1 MDMAQSGPGQTG
13 IPTKKGAVLPNG
25 NTAPENRTGKCLL
38 VLDNFLGVAGN
49 HQLLVGSDDQ
59 GADLCAPGSDLAHVA
74 HRMLVL
80 LGVGNGDTEEDMKY
94 IADKII
100 KLRIFSDEN
109 DKMNLSLEDV
119 GGSMLVI
126 SQFTLYGDC
135 SHGRRPYFGNA
146 MEPVSANEMYEKFVA
161 YIKEQ
166 GIHTETGEFG
176 ADMKVSLTND
186 GPVTIILE
194 SKN

>member
-1 MDMAQSGPGQTG
+1 MR
-13 IPTKKGAVLPNG
+13 AVVQRVTNADVKIDGRVNG
-25 NTAPENRTGKCLL
+25 KIDNGLL
-38 VLDNFLGVAGN
+38 VLI
-49 HQLLVGSDDQ
+49 
-59 GADLCAPGSDLAHVA
+59 
-74 HRMLVL
+74 
-80 LGVGNGDTEEDMKY
+80 GVGNGDTEEDMKY

-161 YIKEQ
+161 YIRER

>member
-1 MDMAQSGPGQTG
+1 MR
-13 IPTKKGAVLPNG
+13 AVVQRVTNADVKIDGRVNG
-25 NTAPENRTGKCLL
+25 KI
-38 VLDNFLGVAGN
+38 
-49 HQLLVGSDDQ
+49 DD
-59 GADLCAPGSDLAHVA
+59 GL
-74 HRMLVL
+74 LVL

-135 SHGRRPYFGNA
+135 SHGRRPYCGNA

-161 YIKEQ
+161 YIRER

>member
-1 MDMAQSGPGQTG
+1 MRAVVQRVTNADVKIDGRVSGK
-13 IPTKKGAVLPNG
+13 IDNG
-25 NTAPENRTGKCLL
+25 L
-38 VLDNFLGVAGN
+38 
-49 HQLLVGSDDQ
+49 
-59 GADLCAPGSDLAHVA
+59 
-74 HRMLVL
+74 LVL

-161 YIKEQ
+161 YIRGQ

>member
-1 MDMAQSGPGQTG
+1 MR
-13 IPTKKGAVLPNG
+13 AVVQRVTNADVKIDG
-25 NTAPENRTGKCLL
+25 RVNEKI
-38 VLDNFLGVAGN
+38 
-49 HQLLVGSDDQ
+49 DD
-59 GADLCAPGSDLAHVA
+59 GL
-74 HRMLVL
+74 LVL

-161 YIKEQ
+161 YIREQ

>member
-1 MDMAQSGPGQTG
+1 MRAVVQRVTNADVKIDG
-13 IPTKKGAVLPNG
+13 IVNG
-25 NTAPENRTGKCLL
+25 KI
-38 VLDNFLGVAGN
+38 
-49 HQLLVGSDDQ
+49 DD
-59 GADLCAPGSDLAHVA
+59 GL
-74 HRMLVL
+74 LVL

-94 IADKII
+94 IADKIV

-146 MEPVSANEMYEKFVA
+146 MEPVSANEIYEKFVA
-161 YIKEQ
+161 YIREQ

>member
-1 MDMAQSGPGQTG
+1 MR
-13 IPTKKGAVLPNG
+13 AVVQRVTSADVKIDGEIRGKIDNG
-25 NTAPENRTGKCLL
+25 
-38 VLDNFLGVAGN
+38 F
-49 HQLLVGSDDQ
+49 
-59 GADLCAPGSDLAHVA
+59 
-74 HRMLVL
+74 MVL
-80 LGVGNGDTEEDMKY
+80 LGVGNGDTAENMKY

-100 KLRIFSDEN
+100 NLRVFSDEN
-109 DKMNLSLEDV
+109 DKMNLSLADV

-135 SHGRRPYFGNA
+135 SHGRRPYFGDA
-146 MEPVSANEMYEKFVA
+146 MEPVGANKMYEDFVA
-161 YIKEQ
+161 YVRDK

-194 SKN
+194 SKK

>member
-1 MDMAQSGPGQTG
+1 MR
-13 IPTKKGAVLPNG
+13 AVVQRVTNADVKIDGRVNG
-25 NTAPENRTGKCLL
+25 KI
-38 VLDNFLGVAGN
+38 
-49 HQLLVGSDDQ
+49 DD
-59 GADLCAPGSDLAHVA
+59 GL
-74 HRMLVL
+74 LVL

-126 SQFTLYGDC
+126 SQFTLYGVC

-161 YIKEQ
+161 YIREQ

>member
-1 MDMAQSGPGQTG
+1 MR
-13 IPTKKGAVLPNG
+13 AVVQRVTNADVKIDGRVNG
-25 NTAPENRTGKCLL
+25 KI
-38 VLDNFLGVAGN
+38 
-49 HQLLVGSDDQ
+49 DD
-59 GADLCAPGSDLAHVA
+59 GL
-74 HRMLVL
+74 LVL

-100 KLRIFSDEN
+100 KLRIFSGEN

-161 YIKEQ
+161 YIREQ

>member
-1 MDMAQSGPGQTG
+1 MR
-13 IPTKKGAVLPNG
+13 AVVQRVTNADVKIDGRVNG
-25 NTAPENRTGKCLL
+25 KI
-38 VLDNFLGVAGN
+38 
-49 HQLLVGSDDQ
+49 DD
-59 GADLCAPGSDLAHVA
+59 GL
-74 HRMLVL
+74 LVL

-135 SHGRRPYFGNA
+135 SRGRRPYFGNA

-161 YIKEQ
+161 YIREQ

>member
-1 MDMAQSGPGQTG
+1 MR
-13 IPTKKGAVLPNG
+13 AVVQRVTNADVKIDGRVNG
-25 NTAPENRTGKCLL
+25 KI
-38 VLDNFLGVAGN
+38 
-49 HQLLVGSDDQ
+49 DD
-59 GADLCAPGSDLAHVA
+59 GL
-74 HRMLVL
+74 LVL

-100 KLRIFSDEN
+100 KLRIFSEEN

-161 YIKEQ
+161 YIREQ

>member
-1 MDMAQSGPGQTG
+1 MR
-13 IPTKKGAVLPNG
+13 AVVQRVTNADVKIDGRVNG
-25 NTAPENRTGKCLL
+25 KI
-38 VLDNFLGVAGN
+38 
-49 HQLLVGSDDQ
+49 DD
-59 GADLCAPGSDLAHVA
+59 GL
-74 HRMLVL
+74 LVL

-161 YIKEQ
+161 YIREQ

-176 ADMKVSLTND
+176 GDMKVSLTND

>member
-1 MDMAQSGPGQTG
+1 MR
-13 IPTKKGAVLPNG
+13 AVVQRVTNADVKIDGRVNG
-25 NTAPENRTGKCLL
+25 KI
-38 VLDNFLGVAGN
+38 DNGL
-49 HQLLVGSDDQ
+49 
-59 GADLCAPGSDLAHVA
+59 
-74 HRMLVL
+74 LVL

-161 YIKEQ
+161 YIRER

-186 GPVTIILE
+186 GPVTILLE

>member
-1 MDMAQSGPGQTG
+1 MR
-13 IPTKKGAVLPNG
+13 AVVQRVTNADVKIDG
-25 NTAPENRTGKCLL
+25 RVNEKI
-38 VLDNFLGVAGN
+38 
-49 HQLLVGSDDQ
+49 DD
-59 GADLCAPGSDLAHVA
+59 GL
-74 HRMLVL
+74 LVL
-80 LGVGNGDTEEDMKY
+80 LGVGNVDTEEDMKY

-161 YIKEQ
+161 YIREQ

>member
-1 MDMAQSGPGQTG
+1 M
-13 IPTKKGAVLPNG
+13 NG
-25 NTAPENRTGKCLL
+25 KI
-38 VLDNFLGVAGN
+38 
-49 HQLLVGSDDQ
+49 DD
-59 GADLCAPGSDLAHVA
+59 GL
-74 HRMLVL
+74 LVL

-146 MEPVSANEMYEKFVA
+146 MEPVTANEMYEKFVA

>member
-1 MDMAQSGPGQTG
+1 MR
-13 IPTKKGAVLPNG
+13 AVVQRVTNADVKIDGRVNG
-25 NTAPENRTGKCLL
+25 KI
-38 VLDNFLGVAGN
+38 
-49 HQLLVGSDDQ
+49 DD
-59 GADLCAPGSDLAHVA
+59 GL
-74 HRMLVL
+74 LVL

-100 KLRIFSDEN
+100 KLRIFSGEN

>member
-1 MDMAQSGPGQTG
+1 MR
-13 IPTKKGAVLPNG
+13 AVVQRVTNADVKIDGRVNG
-25 NTAPENRTGKCLL
+25 KI
-38 VLDNFLGVAGN
+38 
-49 HQLLVGSDDQ
+49 DD
-59 GADLCAPGSDLAHVA
+59 GL
-74 HRMLVL
+74 LVL

-146 MEPVSANEMYEKFVA
+146 MEPASANEMYEKFVA
-161 YIKEQ
+161 YIREQ

>member
-1 MDMAQSGPGQTG
+1 MR
-13 IPTKKGAVLPNG
+13 AVVQRVTNADVKIDGRVNG
-25 NTAPENRTGKCLL
+25 KI
-38 VLDNFLGVAGN
+38 
-49 HQLLVGSDDQ
+49 DD
-59 GADLCAPGSDLAHVA
+59 GL
-74 HRMLVL
+74 LVL

-135 SHGRRPYFGNA
+135 SHGRRPYFWQRNG
-146 MEPVSANEMYEKFVA
+146 PVSANEMYEKFVA
-161 YIKEQ
+161 YIREQ

-176 ADMKVSLTND
+176 ADMKVSLTTTD
-186 GPVTIILE
+186 LLQ
-194 SKN
+194 

>member
-1 MDMAQSGPGQTG
+1 MR
-13 IPTKKGAVLPNG
+13 AVVQRVTNADVKIDGRVNG
-25 NTAPENRTGKCLL
+25 KI
-38 VLDNFLGVAGN
+38 DNGL
-49 HQLLVGSDDQ
+49 
-59 GADLCAPGSDLAHVA
+59 
-74 HRMLVL
+74 LVL

-119 GGSMLVI
+119 GGSMLII

-146 MEPVSANEMYEKFVA
+146 MESVSANEMYEKFVA

>member
-1 MDMAQSGPGQTG
+1 MR
-13 IPTKKGAVLPNG
+13 AVVQRVTNADVKIDGRVNG
-25 NTAPENRTGKCLL
+25 KI
-38 VLDNFLGVAGN
+38 
-49 HQLLVGSDDQ
+49 DD
-59 GADLCAPGSDLAHVA
+59 GL
-74 HRMLVL
+74 LVL

-146 MEPVSANEMYEKFVA
+146 MEPVSTNEMYEKFVA
-161 YIKEQ
+161 YIREQ

>member
-1 MDMAQSGPGQTG
+1 MR
-13 IPTKKGAVLPNG
+13 AVVQRVTNADVKIDGRVNG
-25 NTAPENRTGKCLL
+25 KI
-38 VLDNFLGVAGN
+38 DNGL
-49 HQLLVGSDDQ
+49 
-59 GADLCAPGSDLAHVA
+59 
-74 HRMLVL
+74 LVL

-135 SHGRRPYFGNA
+135 SQGRRPYFGNA

-161 YIKEQ
+161 YIRER

>member
-1 MDMAQSGPGQTG
+1 MR
-13 IPTKKGAVLPNG
+13 AVVQRVTNADVKIDGRVNG
-25 NTAPENRTGKCLL
+25 KI
-38 VLDNFLGVAGN
+38 DNGL
-49 HQLLVGSDDQ
+49 
-59 GADLCAPGSDLAHVA
+59 
-74 HRMLVL
+74 LVL

-161 YIKEQ
+161 YIRER
-166 GIHTETGEFG
+166 GIHTKTGEFG